1 MNSIELNTTFYRIPA
16 ESTVLNWKSSV
27 PEDFRFCPKVY
38 QGISQFGQL
47 VQIPELTQRFFES
60 VQHFG
65 QQLGIC
71 FLQLPPHFGPDR
83 ILILK
88 RFFKLLPSQ
97 IRLAI
102 EFRHPGWFQNHRLVG
117 SVFELLSE
125 FQISTVMTD
134 AVGRTDVLHTS
145 LSTPRVMI
153 RFLGNS
159 LHPSDYSRLDQ
170 WIGAL
175 GQWFEGGV
183 EEVYFFVHQP
193 EEEGVIELVQYV
205 VESLNER
212 YGSAFDIRLQGIDLQ
227 RAQPQI
233 ELL

>member
-1 MNSIELNTTFYRIPA
+1 
-16 ESTVLNWKSSV
+16 
-27 PEDFRFCPKVY
+27 
-38 QGISQFGQL
+38 
-47 VQIPELTQRFFES
+47 
-60 VQHFG
+60 
-65 QQLGIC
+65 
-71 FLQLPPHFGPDR
+71 
-83 ILILK
+83 
-88 RFFKLLPSQ
+88 
-97 IRLAI
+97 
-102 EFRHPGWFQNHRLVG
+102 
-117 SVFELLSE
+117 
-125 FQISTVMTD
+125 
-134 AVGRTDVLHTS
+134 
-145 LSTPRVMI
+145 MI